1 MELRDWGGESRKYKI
16 RQVQQKS
23 DHFGHE
29 KSLAR
34 ILTSYMMV
42 FVWVWKPL
50 KGFEENDV
58 IL

>member
-29 KSLAR
+29 KPGKDFDFLHDGVCLGLEAIER
-34 ILTSYMMV
+34 L
-42 FVWVWKPL
+42 
-50 KGFEENDV
+50 
-58 IL
+58 